1 MVLNQTSFYDHMTEE
16 MHLEQISVPTRQFLQ
31 NCPDQKQNLF
41 QHDLNSNRKGKQNN
55 PIYSLFWIT
64 FSKSPALRGLN
75 GKEGE
80 VSSASGHFA
89 HVCF

>member
-41 QHDLNSNRKGKQNN
+41 QHDLNSNRKKGKTIQ
-55 PIYSLFWIT
+55 SVLF
-64 FSKSPALRGLN
+64 SGLPFPRAWRC
-75 GKEGE
+75 
-80 VSSASGHFA
+80 V
-89 HVCF
+89 V